1 MKERNS
7 ELDQLFLEVGTY
19 RDSTDYMELLK
30 FVRRFRKMKPYNAML
45 LHVQKPGSTFV
56 ASASDWWEQ
65 FRRKPKPGARPLVIL
80 RPFGPVAFVYELSDT
95 EGEPFPPELEAPFQ
109 ASGDV
114 REEDFG
120 RLVTSL
126 FFSGIRYDEQP
137 FGATFAGAVR
147 LDESYESFTTKSGE
161 KNFCMPFAMV
171 VNENLDLP
179 SKLATIYHELGH
191 VFCGH
196 FGVEK
201 LTFLPQR
208 AGLPKEVEEFEAES
222 VCWLL
227 CERQGIHNPSAAYL
241 QDYLT
246 ANNTIPSISLDT
258 VLKAVGEIER
268 LCEGLKAP
276 RKELF
281 EI

>member
-19 RDSTDYMELLK
+19 RDATDYMELLK

-56 ASASDWWEQ
+56 ASASDWWKQ
-65 FRRKPKPGARPLVIL
+65 FQRKPKPGARPLVIL

-137 FGATFAGAVR
+137 FGATFAGAVK
-147 LDESYESFTTKSGE
+147 LDESYE
-161 KNFCMPFAMV
+161 PFMRRYMEMV
-171 VNENLDLP
+171 VCRFQ
-179 SKLATIYHELGH
+179 A
-191 VFCGH
+191 
-196 FGVEK
+196 EK
-201 LTFLPQR
+201 AACTDFLVR
-208 AGLPKEVEEFEAES
+208 
-222 VCWLL
+222 
-227 CERQGIHNPSAAYL
+227 
-241 QDYLT
+241 
-246 ANNTIPSISLDT
+246 
-258 VLKAVGEIER
+258 
-268 LCEGLKAP
+268 
-276 RKELF
+276 
-281 EI
+281 